1 MWILSGEKVP
11 SFTERI
17 CLSYQ
22 FEIKLEMRGYKGG
35 RVSILSGGGILVGWV
50 NVRRFGILQ
59 FGVSVDI

>member
-1 MWILSGEKVP
+1 MWILSSEKVP

-35 RVSILSGGGILVGWV
+35 REHTIRWWDFSDWM
-50 NVRRFGILQ
+50 NVRRFGTLQ

>member
-1 MWILSGEKVP
+1 MWILSSEKVP

-35 RVSILSGGGILVGWV
+35 REHTIRWRDVSGWV